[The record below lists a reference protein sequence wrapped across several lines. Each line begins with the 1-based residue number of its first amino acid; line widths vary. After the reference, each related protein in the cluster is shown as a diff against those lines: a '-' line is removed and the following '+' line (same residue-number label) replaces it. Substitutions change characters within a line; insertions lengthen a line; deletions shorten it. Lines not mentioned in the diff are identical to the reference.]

1 MLLTHRS
8 DLTPACGMTREFL
21 LFVLQ
26 IPRGIFADS
35 RDAGPRQPFAE
46 AWDKEESWGGRML
59 YCFMVVG
66 RGERMG
72 MNYCFVPGQS

>member
-26 IPRGIFADS
+26 IPQGIFADS
-35 RDAGPRQPFAE
+35 RDAGPRQPLAE
-46 AWDKEESWGGRML
+46 A
-59 YCFMVVG
+59 
-66 RGERMG
+66 
-72 MNYCFVPGQS
+72 